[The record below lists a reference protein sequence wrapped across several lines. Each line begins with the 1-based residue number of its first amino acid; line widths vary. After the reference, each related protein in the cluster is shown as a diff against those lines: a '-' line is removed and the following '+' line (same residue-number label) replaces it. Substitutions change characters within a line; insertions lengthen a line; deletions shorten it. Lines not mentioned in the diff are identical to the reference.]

1 MFDYDGVYDDIQ
13 AQRVQP
19 KKEEKLARK
28 SRYIEGLLDKAKER
42 EREQDI
48 VYERK
53 CAAPTHG
60 RTQTQAAQECCQVAE
75 ASFIDFTLLLRR
87 LAKEREAEDHLFGD
101 KDKFLTAAYKRKLQE
116 DQKWLAEERLREAA
130 EKRDSVVSRGH
141 MGDFYRCAQPVLF
154 CVRSRAVHRAQA
166 TPWQDAAKQ
175 ADSRKQFGLHAF
187 FHLPV
192 MSRSS
197 RLP

>member
-53 CAAPTHG
+53 CAALSRG
-60 RTQTQAAQECCQVAE
+60 RTPAQPAQQRCQVA
-75 ASFIDFTLLLRR
+75 
-87 LAKEREAEDHLFGD
+87 
-101 KDKFLTAAYKRKLQE
+101 
-116 DQKWLAEERLREAA
+116 
-130 EKRDSVVSRGH
+130 
-141 MGDFYRCAQPVLF
+141 
-154 CVRSRAVHRAQA
+154 
-166 TPWQDAAKQ
+166 
-175 ADSRKQFGLHAF
+175 
-187 FHLPV
+187 
-192 MSRSS
+192 
-197 RLP
+197 

>member
-53 CAAPTHG
+53 CAPQH
-60 RTQTQAAQECCQVAE
+60 R
-75 ASFIDFTLLLRR
+75 
-87 LAKEREAEDHLFGD
+87 
-101 KDKFLTAAYKRKLQE
+101 
-116 DQKWLAEERLREAA
+116 
-130 EKRDSVVSRGH
+130 
-141 MGDFYRCAQPVLF
+141 QP
-154 CVRSRAVHRAQA
+154 R
-166 TPWQDAAKQ
+166 
-175 ADSRKQFGLHAF
+175 
-187 FHLPV
+187 
-192 MSRSS
+192 
-197 RLP
+197 

>member
-53 CAAPTHG
+53 CVALGGLPARAGLPAAPEAHLYILNLWSSS
-60 RTQTQAAQECCQVAE
+60 RPRAQA
-75 ASFIDFTLLLRR
+75 
-87 LAKEREAEDHLFGD
+87 
-101 KDKFLTAAYKRKLQE
+101 
-116 DQKWLAEERLREAA
+116 
-130 EKRDSVVSRGH
+130 
-141 MGDFYRCAQPVLF
+141 
-154 CVRSRAVHRAQA
+154 RAVHH
-166 TPWQDAAKQ
+166 
-175 ADSRKQFGLHAF
+175 DS
-187 FHLPV
+187 
-192 MSRSS
+192 
-197 RLP
+197 